1 MASVVAARP
10 NPQTAY
16 ERVWRSFGY
25 SAVLSDLGKFP
36 DAPALKRFHVTAA
49 YPILSPELEPVVAV
63 ATADQR
69 AYITVSSPPQL
80 AGHSSRVLDQLR
92 QHAN

>member
-1 MASVVAARP
+1 MASVVAGRP

-16 ERVWRSFGY
+16 ERVWRSIGY
-25 SAVLSDLGKFP
+25 DAVLTNLGKFP
-36 DAPALKRFHVTAA
+36 DMPELKGFRVTAA

-69 AYITVSSPPQL
+69 AYITVSSPPEL
-80 AGHSSRVLDQLR
+80 VGHASKFLDQLR